1 MHAFTHRI
9 PITPSSFTAC
19 NCNNHSTE
27 CHLDLQLYAASGR
40 VSGGVCDECQH
51 NTEGVNCERCQVGF
65 YPNPN
70 ASFTSPDACL
80 RES

>member
-1 MHAFTHRI
+1 M
-9 PITPSSFTAC
+9 
-19 NCNNHSTE
+19 
-27 CHLDLQLYAASGR
+27 